1 MGSVYFVVVRIL
13 KKVGPVI
20 KNRAVNL
27 QYIKSN
33 MRERRFIF
41 IVVCLLM
48 FYGTIFS
55 QKIFSGKSIFASHSR
70 PQPLFGFQ
78 LNSAQPKP
86 FMVLTGFH
94 NLGAKPV
101 PVSPSFY
108 AEHLGV
114 VCRKEWQFEKSTG
127 VPLRVRLGSL
137 EYVNYLEGKNF
148 NH

>member
-1 MGSVYFVVVRIL
+1 MGSVNFDGYPDI
-13 KKVGPVI
+13 KKIGPVI
-20 KNRAVNL
+20 KNQAVNL
-27 QYIKSN
+27 QYIESK
-33 MRERRFIF
+33 MLQRRFIF

-55 QKIFSGKSIFASHSR
+55 QKIFSGKPLFASNSR

-78 LNSAQPKP
+78 LKSAQPKP

-101 PVSPSFY
+101 PFSPSFY

-114 VCRKEWQFEKSTG
+114 VCKQEWQFEKNTG
-127 VPLRVRLGSL
+127 VPLRLRLGSL